1 MMKQAKQFYS
11 ISSLAEEFNVSG
23 RTIRFYEEK
32 GLLSPR
38 RTSGNQRIYSKFDR
52 ARLKLILR
60 GKHLGL
66 KLDEMVGI
74 LGLTDEFSEL
84 EQMHRAIQIGKVHLE
99 RINYQVKELIS
110 LKKEILHHG
119 KNIADKLDKMGKLT
133 KDQHDFITNELSS
146 LKE

>member
-1 MMKQAKQFYS
+1 MKQAKQFYS